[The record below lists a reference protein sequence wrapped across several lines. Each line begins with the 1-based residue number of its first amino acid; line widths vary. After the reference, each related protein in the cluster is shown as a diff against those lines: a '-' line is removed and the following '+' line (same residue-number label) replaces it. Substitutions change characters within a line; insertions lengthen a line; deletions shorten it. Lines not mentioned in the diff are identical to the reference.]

1 VSFGAQWLNDWESE
15 KEERLS
21 VPVAH
26 FKTASPTEPIPAPA
40 PAFDF
45 ARVVREIVATE
56 LGGILAPAWASS
68 LTDRIV
74 AKVLASCE
82 PNRTNF

>member
-1 VSFGAQWLNDWESE
+1 MSFGAQWLNDWESE
-15 KEERLS
+15 REERLP

-26 FKTASPTEPIPAPA
+26 FKTTQPPEPIPPL
-40 PAFDF
+40 PFNI
-45 ARVVREIVATE
+45 ARVVREIVASE

-74 AKVLASCE
+74 SKILTASEQAKST
-82 PNRTNF
+82 R

>member
-26 FKTASPTEPIPAPA
+26 FKTAS

>member
-1 VSFGAQWLNDWESE
+1 MSFGSQWLNDWESE
-15 KEERLS
+15 REERLS

-26 FKTASPTEPIPAPA
+26 FKTPEPMPPPAS
-40 PAFDF
+40 DL
-45 ARVVREIVATE
+45 ARAVREIVASE
-56 LGGILAPAWASS
+56 LGSVLAPAWTAT